1 MLLRIQCKEK
11 RGKTHWFANLSNK
24 SGNIMKKPEQQSV
37 ISSSEI
43 DTIVS
48 MHVPPGVVRKNVQD
62 MSVFVAAFTPRWVN
76 RHTCYERL
84 EFLGDSVLS
93 AVITSYLYIRYP
105 SEDEGFLTS
114 VRSKLVSGAML
125 SRLAANHTPFGEF
138 VRRIVAR
145 FKPPSEHIIAD
156 KETTTDKKVLE
167 DVFEAFLGAMFLDMG
182 FDVVSAWLVG
192 FIEKYVDFAEVII
205 NKRSA
210 KHDLNTF
217 YRQKYGYIPTFQT
230 VSENSNATTRVTTTT
245 IRDIYGVI
253 LGTGSGNNKVEAE
266 ADAAAAV
273 LSAS

>member
-1 MLLRIQCKEK
+1 
-11 RGKTHWFANLSNK
+11 
-24 SGNIMKKPEQQSV
+24 MKKPEQSV

-43 DTIVS
+43 ETI
-48 MHVPPGVVRKNVQD
+48 
-62 MSVFVAAFTPRWVN
+62 VN

-93 AVITSYLYIRYP
+93 VVITSYLYIRYP

-138 VRRIVAR
+138 VCRIVAR
-145 FKPPSEHIIAD
+145 FKLPSEHIAD

-167 DVFEAFLGAMFLDMG
+167 DVFEAFLGAMFLEMG

-217 YRQKYGYIPTFQT
+217 YRQKYGYIPTFHT
-230 VSENSNATTRVTTTT
+230 VSENSNATTRVITTT

>member
-1 MLLRIQCKEK
+1 
-11 RGKTHWFANLSNK
+11 
-24 SGNIMKKPEQQSV
+24 MKKPEQQSV

-48 MHVPPGVVRKNVQD
+48 MHVPPGVVLKNVQD

-105 SEDEGFLTS
+105 LEDEGFLTS
-114 VRSKLVSGAML
+114 VRSKL
-125 SRLAANHTPFGEF
+125 
-138 VRRIVAR
+138 
-145 FKPPSEHIIAD
+145 
-156 KETTTDKKVLE
+156 
-167 DVFEAFLGAMFLDMG
+167 MG
-182 FDVVSAWLVG
+182 FDVVSSWLVG

>member
-1 MLLRIQCKEK
+1 
-11 RGKTHWFANLSNK
+11 
-24 SGNIMKKPEQQSV
+24 MKKPEQSV

-43 DTIVS
+43 ETIVS
-48 MHVPPGVVRKNVQD
+48 MHVPPGVLRKNVQD

-93 AVITSYLYIRYP
+93 AVITYIRYP

-145 FKPPSEHIIAD
+145 FKPPSEHLAD

-167 DVFEAFLGAMFLDMG
+167 DVFEAFLGAIFLEMG

-205 NKRSA
+205 NKRST